1 MLLFDAHCHLQD
13 PRILD
18 RTRELIHNWKKAR
31 GGFMVCCATRED
43 DWNTVKELADC
54 NQEIIPS
61 LGIHPWYVQSVSKG
75 WEADLEEA
83 LTSIPSGVGEIGL
96 DFAVPSPDRKLQE
109 KIFLRQLEMARE
121 LGRPVSVHI
130 RKAWDAL
137 IRIMKSLGT
146 LKSGGLI
153 HAYSGSSDLIPQ
165 LESFGFSIS
174 FSGSLAIPGNKK
186 SPKAVG
192 AVSPDRLLLETD
204 SPFILPRLPET
215 KGETIN
221 QPAFLRYY
229 LERGAAILNISPEKL
244 ADLTHENGCRLFG
257 KKATSLP

>member
-1 MLLFDAHCHLQD
+1 MRLFDAHCHLQD

-18 RTRELIHNWKKAR
+18 RIRELIQNWKKAR
-31 GGFMVCCATRED
+31 GGFMVCCATREE

-54 NQEIIPS
+54 HQEIIPS

-75 WEADLEEA
+75 WEAALEDA
-83 LTSIPSGVGEIGL
+83 LTATPAGVGEIGL

-109 KIFLRQLEMARE
+109 TLFIRQLEMARE

-137 IRIMKSLGT
+137 IRIMKSLGP

-153 HAYSGSSDLIPQ
+153 HAYSGPSDLIPQ
-165 LESFGFSIS
+165 LERFGFSIS

-186 SPKAVG
+186 SPKALR
-192 AVSPDRLLLETD
+192 AVSPERLLMETD
-204 SPFILPRLPET
+204 APFILPRLPET
-215 KGETIN
+215 QGETMN

-229 LERGAAILNISPEKL
+229 LERAAIILDTSPEKL

-257 KKATSLP
+257 QKATSLP